1 MRTFPLELVLYSGG
15 ETITRNA
22 TMKQSFAKKRISGK
36 KIVYLVGE
44 GTGETI
50 SRIARASLAQFN
62 REHIEVKSFFL
73 VTAERSLARIIR
85 SAAQD
90 DALVAFSIVQP
101 GLRDFLIKEADRRGI
116 KAIDVIG
123 NFIIQLS
130 LFLKEKPLEIPG
142 RQYILDEEYFR
153 RIEAINFAV
162 KHDDGK
168 LPQGLKLADII
179 LAGLSR
185 TGKTPLSTYMANQGW
200 KVANVP
206 IHPDMETPRELF
218 EVDQKKVFGL
228 IISVESLV
236 KLREAR
242 LKQLGLEPEA
252 RYADPVRV
260 FEEIEWCKQFFQQN
274 PRWRIVNVSNRAI
287 EEVAASIVN
296 AYHTGKKPL

>member
-1 MRTFPLELVLYSGG
+1 
-15 ETITRNA
+15 
-22 TMKQSFAKKRISGK
+22 MKKPSPKKKAPGK
-36 KIVYLVGE
+36 KIIYLVGE

-50 SRIARASLAQFN
+50 NRIARASLAQFN
-62 REHIEVKSFFL
+62 RENTEVKPFFL
-73 VTAERSLARIIR
+73 VTDEQHISQIIKG
-85 SAAQD
+85 AAHD

-101 GLRDFLIKEADRRGI
+101 NLRDFLIKEADRRGI

-130 LFLKEKPLEIPG
+130 IFLKEKPLEIPG

-168 LPQGLKLADII
+168 LPNGLHLADII
-179 LAGLSR
+179 LVGLSR
-185 TGKTPLSTYMANQGW
+185 TGKTPLSTYLANQGW

-206 IHPDMETPRELF
+206 VHPDMETPKELHQ
-218 EVDQKKVFGL
+218 VDQRKIFGL
-228 IISVESLV
+228 VISVESLV

-252 RYADPVRV
+252 RYADPVKV
-260 FEEIEWCKQFFQQN
+260 FEEIEWCQGYFKQN
-274 PRWRIVNVSNRAI
+274 PHWRIVDVSNRAI
-287 EEVAASIVN
+287 EEVAASIVH
-296 AYHTGKKPL
+296 AYQTGKKPS

>member
-1 MRTFPLELVLYSGG
+1 
-15 ETITRNA
+15 
-22 TMKQSFAKKRISGK
+22 MKKESSKKKVSRK
-36 KIVYLVGE
+36 KVIYLIGE

-50 SRIARASLAQFN
+50 NRIAKASLAQFN
-62 REHIEVKSFFL
+62 RENIEVKSFFL
-73 VTAERSLARIIR
+73 VTDENSVSRIIK
-85 SAAQD
+85 SAAED

-101 GLRDFLIKEADRRGI
+101 NLRDFLIKQSDKRGV

-123 NFIIQLS
+123 SFIVQLS
-130 LFLKEKPLEIPG
+130 IFLKEKPLEIPG
-142 RQYILDEEYFR
+142 RQYILDEEYFK
-153 RIEAINFAV
+153 RIEAINFSV

-179 LAGLSR
+179 LIGLSR

-206 IHPDMETPRELF
+206 IHEDMETPAELY
-218 EVDQKKVFGL
+218 EVDQRKVFGL

-242 LKQLGLEPEA
+242 LKQLGLEPDA
-252 RYADPVRV
+252 RYADPVNV
-260 FEEIEWCKQFFQQN
+260 FEEIEWCKQFYERN
-274 PRWRIVNVSNRAI
+274 PRWRIVDVSNRAI

-296 AYHTGKKPL
+296 AYQTGKKPS